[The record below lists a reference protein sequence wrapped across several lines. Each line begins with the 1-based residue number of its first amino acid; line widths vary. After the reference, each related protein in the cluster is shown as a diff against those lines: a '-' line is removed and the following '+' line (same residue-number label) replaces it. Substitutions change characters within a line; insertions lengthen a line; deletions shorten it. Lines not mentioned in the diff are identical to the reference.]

1 MNNIK
6 TTAQLN
12 DALKDGLKVG
22 ATPKFYG
29 DSWRYTMNIVDMKGN
44 KWVEDTDLIE
54 DLAVKCRER
63 GLLKFG
69 C

>member
-1 MNNIK
+1 MKNIS

-12 DALKDGLKVG
+12 NALKDGLKVG

-44 KWVEDTDLIE
+44 
-54 DLAVKCRER
+54 
-63 GLLKFG
+63 
-69 C
+69 